1 MTGILIGSEQ
11 EMLAAIRAR
20 KDELRITNETID
32 AVAGLPNGYCGKLLC
47 DPPIKRMGAFSLGL
61 ILGAMGY
68 TIHLVPDAEAFAR
81 VKNRLP
87 TKRPGRGPGRQ
98 PGEQPI
104 SSRRR
109 PPWLINAERARQ
121 FADLRMSKLT
131 AQQRSTIARNAAA
144 ARWKRCSRSR
154 ADLSGR

>member
-1 MTGILIGSEQ
+1 
-11 EMLAAIRAR
+11 MLFRS

-32 AVAGLPNGYCGKLLC
+32 AVAGLPNGYASKLLC
-47 DPPIKRMGAFSLGL
+47 EPPMQRMGALSLGL

-68 TIHLVPDAEAFAR
+68 SIQLIEDAEALAR
-81 VKNRLP
+81 VKGRLKP
-87 TKRPGRGPGRQ
+87 RHPGRGPGRQ
-98 PGEQPI
+98 PGERI

-109 PPWLINAERARQ
+109 PPWLINAERSRQ
-121 FADLRMSKLT
+121 FADLRMAKLT